1 MHLRSSNTKWTW
13 KNISWLLWRDV
24 HMLNLI
30 KMDLRRTFR
39 TPLLYALLLG
49 LGVMLG
55 TFAMTGVMG
64 ENQSIAALIGP
75 VSSTGDMMST
85 MGMSMVL
92 IFGAIYIVSI
102 IGKDFSTGFIKNI
115 LTIHANK
122 STYIMAKLVVGTIAS
137 ACMLVFYVVL
147 MVILGMIQGLPLGI
161 PSIGGLVLFLL
172 GKLLLAIALN
182 ALLIGFELTF
192 RNLPISILACF
203 MFGMGGATMLLSML
217 GNSLNIPILHTIS
230 TFTIAGSSSIG
241 TLTVAVGDIVHIVIC
256 GVAWLVFSLITG
268 CFIMKRKDV

>member
-1 MHLRSSNTKWTW
+1 
-13 KNISWLLWRDV
+13 
-24 HMLNLI
+24 MLNLI

>member
-1 MHLRSSNTKWTW
+1 
-13 KNISWLLWRDV
+13 
-24 HMLNLI
+24 MLNLI

-39 TPLLYALLLG
+39 TPLFYALLLG

-75 VSSTGDMMST
+75 VSSAGNMMST

-92 IFGAIYIVSI
+92 IFGAIYVVSI

-122 STYIMAKLVVGTIAS
+122 SSYILAKLVVGTIVS
-137 ACMLVFYVVL
+137 ALMLVFYIVL
-147 MVILGMIQGLPLGI
+147 MIILGAIQGLPVGI
-161 PSIGGLVLFLL
+161 PSIGGLILFII
-172 GKLLLAIALN
+172 GKLLLAVALN

-217 GNSLNIPILHTIS
+217 GSSLNIPLLQTIS

-241 TLTVAVGDIVHIVIC
+241 MLTIIAGDFIHIVIC
-256 GVAWLVFSLITG
+256 SLVWLAFALITA
-268 CFIMKRKDV
+268 CLIMKRKDV